1 MSDASKPPDK
11 TEPLD
16 LGYLRALEQT
26 LSEWD
31 SENDD
36 RAYHDL

>member
-1 MSDASKPPDK
+1 MYEGSKPPENA
-11 TEPLD
+11 EPLD
-16 LGYLRALEQT
+16 LEYLRALEQT

-36 RAYHDL
+36 RAYRDL